1 MGKVVPKYMLRAKD
15 FKKIN
20 SYLEIKRDKYVFIT
34 DKYTM
39 NKTPDKMKELI
50 RNYEKWVIKIFNYD
64 IVIHQIKSGR
74 SI

>member
-1 MGKVVPKYMLRAKD
+1 MGKVVPKYMLRAND

-39 NKTPDKMKELI
+39 NKTLDKMKELV
-50 RNYEKWVIKIFNYD
+50 RNYEKWVVYF
-64 IVIHQIKSGR
+64 
-74 SI
+74 SIIA